1 MITRLSERLYT
12 WAKGWRVLASLA
24 AFMALLLMPP
34 LADPD
39 LLSQSLDG
47 MVFYTPERAFSAI
60 ASYGEAGR
68 TQVLWVH
75 VADFLIIL
83 VYTSLFCLSISWLLQ
98 RGFEPTSKMRRLN
111 VLPLLG
117 GLFDVLENLCVMTL
131 ILVYPAQ
138 PVALAWLST
147 AFTTSKYSSTVLIL
161 VPLLIG
167 LVKAGM
173 NGFKVQR
180 G

>member
-1 MITRLSERLYT
+1 MITQLSDRLYT

-24 AFMALLLMPP
+24 AFMTLILMPP

-68 TQVLWVH
+68 TQMMWVH
-75 VADFLIIL
+75 LADFLLIL
-83 VYTSLFCLSISWLLQ
+83 VYTSMFCLSISWLLQ
-98 RGFEPTSKMRRLN
+98 RGFEPAHKMRRLN
-111 VLPLLG
+111 VLPIIG
-117 GLFDVLENLCVMTL
+117 GLFDGLENLCVMAL
-131 ILVYPAQ
+131 ILAYPAR

-147 AFTTSKYSSTVLIL
+147 VFTTSKYSSIVLIL
-161 VPLLIG
+161 LPLLIG
-167 LVKAGM
+167 LVKAGV